1 MKGLSWGS
9 TVQSGLPASV
19 KQIASRAQ
27 SAAKLRAA
35 SEAAVAEGKVPNH
48 DLLAAFTAYL
58 KLEETGGDA
67 ARLQVPV
74 CFAPLAR
81 PMLATWENAALV
93 LTPAVQPIRACTQ
106 SSTTP

>member
-1 MKGLSWGS
+1 M
-9 TVQSGLPASV
+9 
-19 KQIASRAQ
+19 

-35 SEAAVAEGKVPNH
+35 SEAAVAEGKVPDH

-74 CFAPLAR
+74 CSAPLAR
-81 PMLATWENAALV
+81 HMLAAD
-93 LTPAVQPIRACTQ
+93 
-106 SSTTP
+106 SSCSATHGLDTEQHHTTP